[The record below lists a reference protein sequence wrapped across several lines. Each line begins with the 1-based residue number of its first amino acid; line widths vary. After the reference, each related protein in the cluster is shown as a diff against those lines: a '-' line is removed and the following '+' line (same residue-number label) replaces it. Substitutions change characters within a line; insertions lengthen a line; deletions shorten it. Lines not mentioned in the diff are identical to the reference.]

1 LFVRSR
7 RVRAGV
13 AVAMSVIAL
22 TSCGSSAPI
31 HTTTAVPRNPV
42 AAHPSAA
49 SGPCASVT
57 TTTDIGQVPAACAA
71 LWAPYGVT
79 KVPPVN
85 LTDSTPAP
93 PVVTNGT
100 EGAATDAV
108 VASWAVASNRGS
120 VWYRWSEAN
129 DQPTLL
135 AKIGRPSLLPPSE
148 LQALDAGG
156 TVLQPDCAIFPEK
169 ESAFEAGSD
178 GVRYFSSFG
187 QSVQGD
193 TVLVAKFPG
202 LCNVT
207 ARAPDGQVRTIAS
220 YGSAGVT
227 FYAGHMV
234 DDPLLGEIWFTDGAS
249 NCQSGAPPTA
259 WCTST

>member
-1 LFVRSR
+1 MFVRSR

-22 TSCGSSAPI
+22 TSCGSSAPT
-31 HTTTAVPRNPV
+31 HATTAVPRTPV

-93 PVVTNGT
+93 PVVTNAT
-100 EGAATDAV
+100 KGAATDIDAT
-108 VASWAVASNRGS
+108 AWAQASNRGA

-135 AKIGRPSLLPPSE
+135 AKLGALSLLPASE
-148 LQALDAGG
+148 LQTLGASG
-156 TVLQPDCAIFPEK
+156 TVSQPDCAIFPVREA
-169 ESAFEAGSD
+169 AFEDSPD

-187 QSVQGD
+187 QSVKGD
-193 TVLVAKFPG
+193 AVLVAMFPG
-202 LCNVT
+202 PCSVT
-207 ARAPDGQVRTIAS
+207 ATTATGQVRTIAT
-220 YGSAGVT
+220 YATAGVT
-227 FYAGHMV
+227 FFAGHV
-234 DDPLLGEIWFTDGAS
+234 VEDPMLGKVWFTDGAG
-249 NCQSGAPPTA
+249 NCQQGAPPPA
-259 WCTST
+259 WCTL

>member
-13 AVAMSVIAL
+13 AVAVSVIGL

-31 HTTTAVPRNPV
+31 HTTTAVPRTPV

-71 LWAPYGVT
+71 LWAPYGLT

-100 EGAATDAV
+100 AGAATDAV

-148 LQALDAGG
+148 LQALDTNG
-156 TVLQPDCAIFPEK
+156 TVSQPDCALFPVK
-169 ESAFEAGSD
+169 EAAFEDGPAGVS
-178 GVRYFSSFG
+178 YFASLG
-187 QSVQGD
+187 QSVSGD
-193 TVLVAKFPG
+193 TVLAATFPG
-202 LCNVT
+202 PCTVT
-207 ARAPDGQVRTIAS
+207 ATTPGGRVEPIAS
-220 YGSAGVT
+220 FSAAGTT
-227 FYAGHMV
+227 FFAGHLV
-234 DDPLLGEIWFTDGAS
+234 DDQMLGEIWFMDGGGSCQEGSPPSSWCAS
-249 NCQSGAPPTA
+249 R
-259 WCTST
+259 